1 MLHVSPDP
9 EPVFHPS
16 PVVVSELLDD
26 VRRARTDLRRARAAG
41 LTQETRAATSGLVT
55 ALTTY
60 ADMLSSWGL
69 PVPYSIRDELRI
81 FQAAMRASGPGSRS

>member
-9 EPVFHPS
+9 KPVFHPS

-41 LTQETRAATSGLVT
+41 LLPETRAATSGLVA
-55 ALTTY
+55 ALSTY

-81 FQAAMRASGPGSRS
+81 FRAAMRASGPASRG